1 MARENC
7 VIVSQVKGLC
17 HSNRSFIGLKLIAQC
32 EKRIALIFVTYLRLS
47 FSNHDEIRCYWY
59 VPPTAWF
66 QLWSVSLQ
74 RRVIAAAGG
83 ANLSG
88 HRNTENLHRWPH
100 LLSNLGYRADWL
112 ERSVATRIVKKICYL
127 APSIFC
133 CGAGTATDTENVT
146 DMVSSELALH
156 RYATGRESHVV
167 TALTTLKS
175 RLFWFLLMDPDTLSF
190 ATMGSGALAAMC
202 VFESR

>member
-112 ERSVATRIVKKICYL
+112 VLVLIPLVLVLWGVCSFVDVTYIRVSCSWGWSYPGSWYVSDGRRDRLRQELWKRFVTLLQAFSVAEPVLQPIPKMSQVSL
-127 APSIFC
+127 NSMSIFILYFF
-133 CGAGTATDTENVT
+133 V
-146 DMVSSELALH
+146 
-156 RYATGRESHVV
+156 
-167 TALTTLKS
+167 
-175 RLFWFLLMDPDTLSF
+175 
-190 ATMGSGALAAMC
+190 
-202 VFESR
+202 